1 MPQCNASAAIQ
12 SQSWPVQRPNIITGG
27 REMHDRK
34 LLSDNDLDAA
44 ALAGRAQPAGQ
55 PAKHVTT
62 RASFWAVI
70 GFCTVGLICSLY
82 VPSSYL
88 HLEQTSVL
96 LAQTPLS

>member
-1 MPQCNASAAIQ
+1 MQCLGGDPINI
-12 SQSWPVQRPNIITGG
+12 QSWPVQWPNIITGG

-34 LLSDNDLDAA
+34 LLSDNELDGA

-70 GFCTVGLICSLY
+70 GFCVTGLICSLY

-88 HLEQTSVL
+88 YIEQTSAL
-96 LAQTPLS
+96 LAEAPLS